1 MQPIQDKMATGIGM
15 GPGPQVGLTGILSVG
30 MSVDKKV
37 NLSINMPWRHIGG
50 VAV

>member
-15 GPGPQVGLTGILSVG
+15 GPGPQVGLTGILGAG

-37 NLSINMPWRHIGG
+37 NLYIYMPRRRIGG
-50 VAV
+50 VEV